1 MAKKTQRRAAARQER
16 DQLGCM
22 WGFMN
27 MFSFRH
33 GPLSHKLL
41 LEQKHASGNH
51 RNKEVGK
58 SKCRDKDA
66 QETHVGEERNV
77 TITIIKPSV
86 KKLIAEELFIDK
98 EMQKQMEIAEAGQL
112 SDSELE
118 GRRRKNQRKK
128 NKTRKNSFDSF
139 SHINRIDSEEP
150 EVHHRD
156 QKHHE
161 SAKSLDI
168 DNMIEEFYSE
178 IHRKSTSI
186 AKKNGITNHKHEDYK
201 EKLRE
206 LVKFLISQKLLHG
219 NRPRENSE
227 ILTSKDL
234 MEVFQILGSDEELFL
249 KLLQDPEILVPR
261 DIQDSQNCQTQ
272 KGEENLSLFEITCA
286 SEQSSL
292 ADKKWSS
299 FFRRKDTPQEVIDDK
314 ECEASDRIF
323 ILKPRSASFSS
334 PETGNSRGSSPDS
347 HLMMRN
353 KAQNERNTSHFFL
366 SEIKRKL
373 KHAIKKE
380 QQPGLQQ
387 REVGIGEGFPKNV
400 PTKDH
405 FFLERMTKP
414 STSQKKAH
422 KVLQE
427 TNEDFKKQR
436 VSNIYTEAKK
446 HLSEMLN
453 NGDLDSNSTSR
464 QVQRTLG
471 RILSLPEYLSPLSS
485 PGRRWEKSS
494 TSHRKAASADFINL
508 VNIKKETHASQPEDV
523 KENADIQVCN
533 LSKEPEKSIESPPH
547 TASESTE
554 KRADIEDGTANEDKI
569 SSAGSADDVVIIS
582 EIDVVPEETSSTLV
596 GDLSKVEAHDEQK
609 DSDISKQ
616 TSYEESQ
623 SSLSSS
629 VASPSHCLA
638 KTEEC
643 KSAITDF
650 PEWSSPISVLDPL
663 FIEDDISPAKM
674 RSQSGEEQVE
684 PWRIHFDEKDSAAK
698 NREDYV
704 KNITGDKELVFKYV
718 RAVLDAV
725 DSDFEELY
733 LKAQFS
739 DQLLEPALIRNIP
752 FCPNQ
757 LCPDHEL
764 LFDCINEVLM
774 QLCCCP
780 PWTSFVTPKTRV
792 FSNVK
797 SIIHEV
803 QEAVYWHLLPL
814 PLPHALDQIVRKDM
828 AKAGNWLDIS
838 CDIDCIGFETSELIL
853 EALLEELTLNC
864 LNNTEHSL
872 VPVELKTDESIL
884 SL

>member
-16 DQLGCM
+16 EQLGCM

-27 MFSFRH
+27 MFNFRH
-33 GPLSHKLL
+33 GPLAHKLL
-41 LEQKHASGNH
+41 LDQKHAAGKH
-51 RNKEVGK
+51 RNDELDK
-58 SKCRDKDA
+58 SKFREKDA
-66 QETHVGEERNV
+66 QEAHVGEERNI

-86 KKLIAEELFIDK
+86 KKLIAEELSIDK
-98 EMQKQMEIAEAGQL
+98 EIKKQRENAEAGQL

-118 GRRRKNQRKK
+118 GRRRKNQRRK
-128 NKTRKNSFDSF
+128 NKTRKKSCDNF
-139 SHINRIDSEEP
+139 SHINLVDSEEP
-150 EVHHRD
+150 QVQRRNHR
-156 QKHHE
+156 
-161 SAKSLDI
+161 SARSVDI

-178 IHRKSTSI
+178 IHRRSTSR
-186 AKKNGITNHKHEDYK
+186 AKNDEDYK

-219 NRPRENSE
+219 NRPRGNSE

-261 DIQDSQNCQTQ
+261 E
-272 KGEENLSLFEITCA
+272 KGAESLSLFD

-299 FFRRKDTPQEVIDDK
+299 FFRRKDAPQE

-334 PETGNSRGSSPDS
+334 PDIGNSHGSSPDS
-347 HLMMRN
+347 HLMGN
-353 KAQNERNTSHFFL
+353 KLQNERNSSHFFL

-380 QQPGLQQ
+380 QPAG
-387 REVGIGEGFPKNV
+387 GFGEGFPK
-400 PTKDH
+400 TKDH
-405 FFLERMTKP
+405 FFLERMAKP
-414 STSQKKAH
+414 STSQKKSH
-422 KVLQE
+422 
-427 TNEDFKKQR
+427 NEDDKKQR
-436 VSNIYTEAKK
+436 VSNIYIEAKK

-453 NGDLDSNSTSR
+453 NGDPDSKSTSR
-464 QVQRTLG
+464 QVQRSLG
-471 RILSLPEYLSPLSS
+471 RILSFPEYLSPLNS

-494 TSHRKAASADFINL
+494 TAHKKSASADFINL
-508 VNIKKETHASQPEDV
+508 VNNKKETHASQPG
-523 KENADIQVCN
+523 ENADIQVCN
-533 LSKEPEKSIESPPH
+533 LSEKPDDSIQPTATEPTEKSV
-547 TASESTE
+547 
-554 KRADIEDGTANEDKI
+554 DIEDETANEDKM
-569 SSAGSADDVVIIS
+569 SSAGSADDVMILN
-582 EIDVVPEETSSTLV
+582 EIDVVPEEASSTLI
-596 GDLSKVEAHDEQK
+596 GDLCKVEAHDEQR
-609 DSDISKQ
+609 DGIISKQ
-616 TSYEESQ
+616 TSHEESQ
-623 SSLSSS
+623 PPLSSS

-643 KSAITDF
+643 KSANTDF
-650 PEWSSPISVLDPL
+650 PEWSSPISVLEPL
-663 FIEDDISPAKM
+663 FVEDDISPAKM
-674 RSQSGEEQVE
+674 RSQSGEAEVQ
-684 PWRIHFDEKDSAAK
+684 PWCIHFDEKDPVTK
-698 NREDYV
+698 NRENSV
-704 KNITGDKELVFKYV
+704 TSDKELVFKYV
-718 RAVLDAV
+718 KAVLDAV

-739 DQLLEPALIRNIP
+739 DQLLEPALISNIP

-764 LFDCINEVLM
+764 LFDCINEALM
-774 QLCCCP
+774 ELCCCP
-780 PWTSFVTPKTRV
+780 PWASFVTPRTRV
-792 FSNVK
+792 FCTVK

-828 AKAGNWLDIS
+828 ARAGNWLDIR

-853 EALLEELTLNC
+853 DELLEELTLNS

-872 VPVELKTDESIL
+872 VSPELKTDERA
-884 SL
+884 SLFYKGLES

>member
-16 DQLGCM
+16 EQLGCM

-27 MFSFRH
+27 MFNFRH
-33 GPLSHKLL
+33 GPLAHKLL
-41 LEQKHASGNH
+41 LDQKHASGNPK
-51 RNKEVGK
+51 NNELNK
-58 SKCRDKDA
+58 SKLRETDA
-66 QETHVGEERNV
+66 QEPNVGEERNI

-86 KKLIAEELFIDK
+86 KKLIAEELSIDK
-98 EMQKQMEIAEAGQL
+98 EIKKQRESAEAGQL

-118 GRRRKNQRKK
+118 GRRRINQRRK
-128 NKTRKNSFDSF
+128 NKTRKKSCDNF
-139 SHINRIDSEEP
+139 SHINLVDSEEP
-150 EVHHRD
+150 QVQRRNHR
-156 QKHHE
+156 
-161 SAKSLDI
+161 SARSVDI

-178 IHRKSTSI
+178 IHRRSTSR
-186 AKKNGITNHKHEDYK
+186 AKNDEDYK

-219 NRPRENSE
+219 NRPRGNSE

-234 MEVFQILGSDEELFL
+234 MEVFQILGSDEDLFL

-261 DIQDSQNCQTQ
+261 E
-272 KGEENLSLFEITCA
+272 KGAESLSLFE

-299 FFRRKDTPQEVIDDK
+299 FFRRKDAPQE

-334 PETGNSRGSSPDS
+334 PDIGNSHGSSPDS
-347 HLMMRN
+347 HLMGN
-353 KAQNERNTSHFFL
+353 KLQNERNSSHFFL

-380 QQPGLQQ
+380 QPAG
-387 REVGIGEGFPKNV
+387 GFGEGFPK
-400 PTKDH
+400 TKDH
-405 FFLERMTKP
+405 FFLERMAKP
-414 STSQKKAH
+414 STSQKKSH
-422 KVLQE
+422 
-427 TNEDFKKQR
+427 NEDDKKQR
-436 VSNIYTEAKK
+436 VSNIYIEAKK

-453 NGDLDSNSTSR
+453 NGDLDSKSTSR
-464 QVQRTLG
+464 QVQRSLG
-471 RILSLPEYLSPLSS
+471 RILSFPEYLSPLNS
-485 PGRRWEKSS
+485 PGRRWEKIS
-494 TSHRKAASADFINL
+494 TAHKKSASADFINL
-508 VNIKKETHASQPEDV
+508 VNIKKETHASQPE
-523 KENADIQVCN
+523 ENADIQVCN
-533 LSKEPEKSIESPPH
+533 LSEKPDDSIQPTATEPTEKSV
-547 TASESTE
+547 
-554 KRADIEDGTANEDKI
+554 DIEDETANEDKM
-569 SSAGSADDVVIIS
+569 SSAGSADDVMILN
-582 EIDVVPEETSSTLV
+582 EIDVVPEEASSTLI
-596 GDLSKVEAHDEQK
+596 GDLCKVEAHDEQR
-609 DSDISKQ
+609 DGIISKQ
-616 TSYEESQ
+616 TSHEERQ
-623 SSLSSS
+623 PPLSSS

-650 PEWSSPISVLDPL
+650 PEWSSPISVLEPL
-663 FIEDDISPAKM
+663 FVEDDISPAKM
-674 RSQSGEEQVE
+674 RSQSGEAEVQ
-684 PWRIHFDEKDSAAK
+684 PWCIHFDEKDPVTK
-698 NREDYV
+698 NRENSV
-704 KNITGDKELVFKYV
+704 TSDKELVFKYV
-718 RAVLDAV
+718 KAVLDAV

-739 DQLLEPALIRNIP
+739 DQLLEPALISNIP

-764 LFDCINEVLM
+764 LFDCINEALM
-774 QLCCCP
+774 ELCCCP
-780 PWTSFVTPKTRV
+780 PWASFVTPRTRV
-792 FSNVK
+792 FCTVK

-828 AKAGNWLDIS
+828 ARAGNWLDIR

-853 EALLEELTLNC
+853 DELLEELTLNS

-872 VPVELKTDESIL
+872 VPPELKTDESIL
-884 SL
+884 IL

>member
-27 MFSFRH
+27 MFTFRH
-33 GPLSHKLL
+33 GPLAHKLL
-41 LEQKHASGNH
+41 VDQKHAAGNH
-51 RNKEVGK
+51 RNK
-58 SKCRDKDA
+58 DA
-66 QETHVGEERNV
+66 QDTLVGEERNV
-77 TITIIKPSV
+77 TITIMKPSV

-98 EMQKQMEIAEAGQL
+98 EIKKQRENAEAGQL

-118 GRRRKNQRKK
+118 GRRRKTQRKK
-128 NKTRKNSFDSF
+128 NKTRKNSCDNF
-139 SHINRIDSEEP
+139 SHINTVDSEEP
-150 EVHHRD
+150 EAHRRNK
-156 QKHHE
+156 KHHV
-161 SAKSLDI
+161 SARSLDI

-178 IHRKSTSI
+178 IHRRSTSR
-186 AKKNGITNHKHEDYK
+186 AKNGMVNHRHEDYK

-219 NRPRENSE
+219 NRPRANSE

-261 DIQDSQNCQTQ
+261 DIQNSQT
-272 KGEENLSLFEITCA
+272 GEESLSLFEITGA

-292 ADKKWSS
+292 ADRRWSS
-299 FFRRKDTPQEVIDDK
+299 FFRRKDTPQEVTDDK
-314 ECEASDRIF
+314 EREASDRIF

-334 PETGNSRGSSPDS
+334 PDTGNSRGSSPDS
-347 HLMMRN
+347 HLMRN
-353 KAQNERNTSHFFL
+353 KMQNERNSSHFFL
-366 SEIKRKL
+366 SEIKKKL
-373 KHAIKKE
+373 KQAIRKE
-380 QQPGLQQ
+380 QPGLQ
-387 REVGIGEGFPKNV
+387 REGGYGEGFPKNV

-405 FFLERMTKP
+405 FFLERMAKP
-414 STSQKKAH
+414 STSQKKPH
-422 KVLQE
+422 KALQE
-427 TNEDFKKQR
+427 QNEDDKKQR

-485 PGRRWEKSS
+485 PGRRSEKSS
-494 TSHRKAASADFINL
+494 TTHRKSASADFINV
-508 VNIKKETHASQPEDV
+508 VNIKKETLASQPQDSM
-523 KENADIQVCN
+523 KNDNIQVSN
-533 LSKEPEKSIESPPH
+533 LSKEPDKSTESLQATGSEPSEKSV
-547 TASESTE
+547 
-554 KRADIEDGTANEDKI
+554 DIEDGTANEDQI
-569 SSAGSADDVVIIS
+569 SSAGSADDVTIIN
-582 EIDVVPEETSSTLV
+582 EIDIVPEEASSTLV
-596 GDLSKVEAHDEQK
+596 GDLSKVEAHDEQ
-609 DSDISKQ
+609 SDEMVEDLNPFAVSFLPQ
-616 TSYEESQ
+616 ASHEESQ
-623 SSLSSS
+623 PPLSSS
-629 VASPSHCLA
+629 VVSPSHCLA
-638 KTEEC
+638 KSEEC
-643 KSAITDF
+643 KSAIADF
-650 PEWSSPISVLDPL
+650 PEWSSPISVLEPL

-674 RSQSGEEQVE
+674 RSQSDEVQVQ
-684 PWRIHFDEKDSAAK
+684 PWCIHFDDKDSAAK
-698 NREDYV
+698 SREHSD
-704 KNITGDKELVFKYV
+704 KTITSDKELVFKYV

-725 DSDFEELY
+725 SSDFEELY

-739 DQLLEPALIRNIP
+739 DQLLEPALISNIP

-764 LFDCINEVLM
+764 LFDCINEVVM
-774 QLCCCP
+774 ELCCCP
-780 PWTSFVTPKTRV
+780 PWASFVTPRTRV
-792 FSNVK
+792 FASVK

-828 AKAGNWLDIS
+828 AKAGNWLDIR
-838 CDIDCIGFETSELIL
+838 CDIDCIGFATSELIL
-853 EALLEELTLNC
+853 EELLEELTLNC

-872 VPVELKTDESIL
+872 VPAELKNDESVLIL
-884 SL
+884 

>member
-1 MAKKTQRRAAARQER
+1 MAKKTQRRAAARHER

-27 MFSFRH
+27 MFTFRH
-33 GPLSHKLL
+33 GPLAHKLL
-41 LEQKHASGNH
+41 VDQKHGAGNPK
-51 RNKEVGK
+51 NSQLDK

-86 KKLIAEELFIDK
+86 KKLIAEELLIDK
-98 EMQKQMEIAEAGQL
+98 EIKKQRENAEAGQL

-118 GRRRKNQRKK
+118 GRRRKNQRRK
-128 NKTRKNSFDSF
+128 NKTRKKSCDNFR
-139 SHINRIDSEEP
+139 HINTVDIEEP
-150 EVHHRD
+150 QVHRRNK
-156 QKHHE
+156 KHHG
-161 SAKSLDI
+161 SARSLDI

-178 IHRKSTSI
+178 IHRRSTSL
-186 AKKNGITNHKHEDYK
+186 AKNGMVNHKHEDYK

-206 LVKFLISQKLLHG
+206 LVKFLIGQKLLHG

-261 DIQDSQNCQTQ
+261 DIQNSQNCQSQ
-272 KGEENLSLFEITCA
+272 KREENLSLFEIA
-286 SEQSSL
+286 SEQSSP
-292 ADKKWSS
+292 ADKRWSS
-299 FFRRKDTPQEVIDDK
+299 FFRRKDAPQEVIDDK

-334 PETGNSRGSSPDS
+334 PDTGNSRGSSPDS
-347 HLMMRN
+347 HLMRN
-353 KAQNERNTSHFFL
+353 KMQNERNSSHFFL
-366 SEIKRKL
+366 SEIKKKL
-373 KHAIKKE
+373 KQAIRKE
-380 QQPGLQQ
+380 QPGLQ
-387 REVGIGEGFPKNV
+387 REGTFGEGFPKNV

-405 FFLERMTKP
+405 FFLERMARP
-414 STSQKKAH
+414 STSHNKSH

-427 TNEDFKKQR
+427 NSEDDKKQR

-494 TSHRKAASADFINL
+494 TAHRKSASADFTNA
-508 VNIKKETHASQPEDV
+508 VNIRKETQASQPEDAM
-523 KENADIQVCN
+523 KNADIQVCN
-533 LSKEPEKSIESPPH
+533 LSKEPENSVESLQP
-547 TASESTE
+547 TASEPTE
-554 KRADIEDGTANEDKI
+554 ESVDMEDGTANEEKI
-569 SSAGSADDVVIIS
+569 SAAGFDVMIIN
-582 EIDVVPEETSSTLV
+582 EIDLVPEEASSTLV
-596 GDLSKVEAHDEQK
+596 GDLSEVEAHDELR
-609 DSDISKQ
+609 DDIISKQ
-616 TSYEESQ
+616 LQTSHEESQ
-623 SSLSSS
+623 PSLSSS
-629 VASPSHCLA
+629 VASPSHCLP
-638 KTEEC
+638 KSEEC
-643 KSAITDF
+643 KSAMTDF
-650 PEWSSPISVLDPL
+650 TEWSSPISVLEPL
-663 FIEDDISPAKM
+663 FIEDDISPPKM
-674 RSQSGEEQVE
+674 RSQSDEAQVQ
-684 PWRIHFDEKDSAAK
+684 PWCIHFDEKDSAAK
-698 NREDYV
+698 SREPSDET
-704 KNITGDKELVFKYV
+704 ITSDKELVFKYV

-725 DSDFEELY
+725 VSNFEELY
-733 LKAQFS
+733 LKALFS
-739 DQLLEPALIRNIP
+739 DQLLEPALISNIP
-752 FCPNQ
+752 FCPNH

-774 QLCCCP
+774 ELCCCP
-780 PWTSFVTPKTRV
+780 PWTSFVTLTPRTRV
-792 FSNVK
+792 FSTVK
-797 SIIHEV
+797 AIIHEV

-828 AKAGNWLDIS
+828 AKAGNWLDIR

-853 EALLEELTLNC
+853 EELLEELTLNC

-872 VPVELKTDESIL
+872 FPADLKTDESVLIL
-884 SL
+884 

>member
-1 MAKKTQRRAAARQER
+1 MAKKTQTQRRAAARQQR

-27 MFSFRH
+27 MFTFRH
-33 GPLSHKLL
+33 GPLAHKLL
-41 LEQKHASGNH
+41 AAGNP
-51 RNKEVGK
+51 RNNELGK
-58 SKCRDKDA
+58 TKCRDKDA
-66 QETHVGEERNV
+66 QEKQVGEEGNV

-86 KKLIAEELFIDK
+86 KKLIAEELFNDNEIK
-98 EMQKQMEIAEAGQL
+98 KQRENDEAGQL

-118 GRRRKNQRKK
+118 GRRRKNQRRK
-128 NKTRKNSFDSF
+128 NKTRKNSCDNF
-139 SHINRIDSEEP
+139 SHINTVGSEEP
-150 EVHHRD
+150 EVHRRNK
-156 QKHHE
+156 KHHG
-161 SAKSLDI
+161 SARSLDI

-178 IHRKSTSI
+178 IHRRST
-186 AKKNGITNHKHEDYK
+186 KNEVVKHQHEDYK

-227 ILTSKDL
+227 ILTCKDL

-261 DIQDSQNCQTQ
+261 DIQDSQNCQSQ
-272 KGEENLSLFEITCA
+272 KGGEETLNLIEITGGA

-292 ADKKWSS
+292 AEKRWSS
-299 FFRRKDTPQEVIDDK
+299 FFRKKDTPPQEAIDDDK

-323 ILKPRSASFSS
+323 ILKPRSSSFSS
-334 PETGNSRGSSPDS
+334 PDTGNSRCSSPDS
-347 HLMMRN
+347 HLMRN
-353 KAQNERNTSHFFL
+353 KLQNERNNSHFFL

-373 KHAIKKE
+373 KQAIRKE
-380 QQPGLQQ
+380 QPGLQ
-387 REVGIGEGFPKNV
+387 REGGFGEGFPKNV

-405 FFLERMTKP
+405 FFLERMAKP
-414 STSQKKAH
+414 STSLKKPQ

-427 TNEDFKKQR
+427 QSEDDKKQR

-453 NGDLDSNSTSR
+453 NGDLNSNSASK

-485 PGRRWEKSS
+485 PGRRLEKNS
-494 TSHRKAASADFINL
+494 TVHRKSASSDFINV
-508 VNIKKETHASQPEDV
+508 VNIKKENQASQPEDAMKDV
-523 KENADIQVCN
+523 DIQGCN
-533 LSKEPEKSIESPPH
+533 ISKEPENSVEPLQP
-547 TASESTE
+547 TASEPTE
-554 KRADIEDGTANEDKI
+554 RSVGIEDGTAKEDQS
-569 SSAGSADDVVIIS
+569 SSAGSADDVTIIN
-582 EIDVVPEETSSTLV
+582 EIDIVPEESSSALV
-596 GDLSKVEAHDEQK
+596 GDLLTVEAHEEQR
-609 DSDISKQ
+609 DSIISKQ
-616 TSYEESQ
+616 TSHEESQ
-623 SSLSSS
+623 PPLASY
-629 VASPSHCLA
+629 VDSPSQCLA
-638 KTEEC
+638 KSEEC

-650 PEWSSPISVLDPL
+650 PEWSSPISVLEPI
-663 FIEDDISPAKM
+663 FIEDDIIPSKL
-674 RSQSGEEQVE
+674 RSQSDEAHVQ
-684 PWRIHFDEKDSAAK
+684 PWCIHFDEKDSAAK
-698 NREDYV
+698 NSD
-704 KNITGDKELVFKYV
+704 KTTTSDKELVFKYV

-739 DQLLEPALIRNIP
+739 DQLLEPALISNIP

-774 QLCCCP
+774 ELCCYP
-780 PWTSFVTPKTRV
+780 PWASSVTPRTRV
-792 FSNVK
+792 FSTVK
-797 SIIHEV
+797 SIIQEV

-828 AKAGNWLDIS
+828 SKAGNWLDIR
-838 CDIDCIGFETSELIL
+838 CDTDFVGFQTSEVIL
-853 EALLEELTLNC
+853 EELLEELTLNC
-864 LNNTEHSL
+864 LNNTA
-872 VPVELKTDESIL
+872 L
-884 SL
+884 SGSS

>member
-27 MFSFRH
+27 MFTFRH
-33 GPLSHKLL
+33 GPLAHKLL
-41 LEQKHASGNH
+41 AAGSP
-51 RNKEVGK
+51 RNSELDK

-66 QETHVGEERNV
+66 QETHAGEERNV

-86 KKLIAEELFIDK
+86 KKLIAEELFNDSEIK
-98 EMQKQMEIAEAGQL
+98 KQRENDEAGQL
-112 SDSELE
+112 SDSEVE
-118 GRRRKNQRKK
+118 GRRRKNQRRK
-128 NKTRKNSFDSF
+128 NKTRKNSCDNF
-139 SHINRIDSEEP
+139 SHINTVDINEEP
-150 EVHHRD
+150 EVHRRNKRHNA
-156 QKHHE
+156 
-161 SAKSLDI
+161 SARSLDI
-168 DNMIEEFYSE
+168 DNMIEDFYSE
-178 IHRKSTSI
+178 IHRRST
-186 AKKNGITNHKHEDYK
+186 KNDVVNHPHEDYK

-272 KGEENLSLFEITCA
+272 KGGEETGDGLAF

-292 ADKKWSS
+292 ADKRWSS
-299 FFRRKDTPQEVIDDK
+299 FFRKKDTPQEAINDDK

-334 PETGNSRGSSPDS
+334 PDTGNSRCSSPDS
-347 HLMMRN
+347 HLMRHKM
-353 KAQNERNTSHFFL
+353 QNERNSSHFFL

-373 KHAIKKE
+373 KQAIRKE
-380 QQPGLQQ
+380 QPGLQ
-387 REVGIGEGFPKNV
+387 REAGGFGEGFPKNV

-405 FFLERMTKP
+405 FFLERMAKP
-414 STSQKKAH
+414 SISLKKPH
-422 KVLQE
+422 KVSQE
-427 TNEDFKKQR
+427 QSEDDRKQR

-453 NGDLDSNSTSR
+453 NGDLNSNSTSK

-485 PGRRWEKSS
+485 PGRRLEKNS
-494 TSHRKAASADFINL
+494 TVHRKSASSDFINV
-508 VNIKKETHASQPEDV
+508 VNIKKENHASQPEDAM
-523 KENADIQVCN
+523 KDADDQVCN
-533 LSKEPEKSIESPPH
+533 ISKEPENSVESLQP
-547 TASESTE
+547 TASEHTE
-554 KRADIEDGTANEDKI
+554 KSVDIEDGTTKEDQN
-569 SSAGSADDVVIIS
+569 SSADDVMIIN
-582 EIDVVPEETSSTLV
+582 EIDIVPEESTSDLV
-596 GDLSKVEAHDEQK
+596 GDLLTVEAHEEQRE
-609 DSDISKQ
+609 SIISKQ
-616 TSYEESQ
+616 TSHEESQ
-623 SSLSSS
+623 PPLVSS
-629 VASPSHCLA
+629 VNSPSQCLD
-638 KTEEC
+638 KSEEC

-650 PEWSSPISVLDPL
+650 PEWSSPISVLEPL
-663 FIEDDISPAKM
+663 FIEDDISPSKL
-674 RSQSGEEQVE
+674 RSQSDEAQVQ
-684 PWRIHFDEKDSAAK
+684 PWCIHFDEKDSAAK
-698 NREDYV
+698 NSDR
-704 KNITGDKELVFKYV
+704 TTTSDKELVFKYV
-718 RAVLDAV
+718 RDVLDAV

-739 DQLLEPALIRNIP
+739 DQLLEPALISNIP

-774 QLCCCP
+774 ELCCCP
-780 PWTSFVTPKTRV
+780 PWASSVTPRTRV
-792 FSNVK
+792 FSTVK

-814 PLPHALDQIVRKDM
+814 PLPHALDQIVTKDM
-828 AKAGNWLDIS
+828 AKSGNWLDIR
-838 CDIDCIGFETSELIL
+838 CDIDSVGFETSELIL
-853 EALLEELTLNC
+853 EELLEELTLNC

-872 VPVELKTDESIL
+872 VPAELKTDESIL
-884 SL
+884 VL